1 MNWFKNQKISFKILS
16 SFGLIS
22 FIAAVIGFVGYSGLM
37 SANESVDEIG
47 LVRMPSIKNLL
58 TINAAQNAIIVGE
71 RGLINTKMMD
81 PVIRERQY
89 ESISNQYKIID
100 EAWALFDASPKTKF
114 EQELWEQ
121 FVIDFEAFK
130 EKDKDLIELSREK
143 DELISG
149 GLTPS
154 DPSVQ
159 MFDDIVFQMSLQ
171 ASQAY
176 EKSNDVLEK
185 IIAENQ
191 RVANEFIAEAQQRKN
206 SDTIRLILFL
216 ILGVAIAVALGFIIS
231 RMISNPLTKTVA
243 MIKEMEKGHLSTR
256 LNLKSTDEVGALAET
271 MDRFAEN
278 LQTMT
283 KGIDRLSKGDLTVN
297 FPPADEL
304 DEIAPALNKTVETL
318 QEVKVETD
326 MLTAAA
332 LNGELDKKGNSEKF
346 EGGYREIIEGFNNTL
361 DAIETPIR
369 ETETVLQIL
378 STGDLTATMEGS
390 YKGNFKRLQDYVNN
404 LGSSL
409 SSLIKDVT
417 ESIQATASA
426 STQISSSAE
435 EMAAGSQEQSAQ
447 SAEVAIA
454 VEQMTRTIIETTQNA
469 SKAAETSNAAKEKA
483 LEGGQKVSETVSG
496 MVKIAE
502 VVNQAAETI
511 KELGKSSD
519 QIGEIISVIND
530 IADQTN
536 LLALNA
542 AIEAARAGEQG
553 RGFAVVADEVRKL
566 AERTTKA
573 TKEIA
578 GMIEQIQ
585 KDTEGAVTSISRGTE
600 EVDNGKEMTRQVG
613 EAYEE
618 IIEHTTNV
626 GDVINQVAAA
636 SEEQSATAEEI
647 SRSIE
652 TITTV
657 SQESAS
663 GVQQVANASEDLNR
677 LTVNLQE
684 LISRFKIAE
693 QKTEMADKVESD
705 SEYWINEN

>member
-1 MNWFKNQKISFKILS
+1 MMNWFKNQKISFKILS
-16 SFGLIS
+16 SFGLIA

-37 SANESVDEIG
+37 SANESIDEIG

-89 ESISNQYKIID
+89 EKISKQYEVID
-100 EAWALFDASPKTKF
+100 EVWALYDASPKTKF
-114 EQELWEQ
+114 EQELWDQ
-121 FVIDFEAFK
+121 FVIDFETFK
-130 EKDKDLIELSREK
+130 EKDKDLLDLSREK

-154 DPSVQ
+154 DPSVM
-159 MFDDIVFQMSLQ
+159 MFDDIVFQMSLE

-176 EKSNDVLEK
+176 DKSNDVLEK

-191 RVANEFIAEAQQRKN
+191 RIANEFISVAQERKN

-216 ILGVAIAVALGFIIS
+216 ILGVASAIGLGFFIS
-231 RMISNPLTKTVA
+231 GMISSPLAKTVA
-243 MIKEMEKGHLSTR
+243 MIQEMGKGHLSER
-256 LNLKSTDEVGALAET
+256 LNLKTADEVGVLAQT
-271 MDRFAEN
+271 MDKFTDK
-278 LQTMT
+278 LQSIT
-283 KGIDRLSKGDLTVN
+283 KGMEKLSEGDLSVQ
-297 FPPADEL
+297 FDAVDEQ

-318 QEVKVETD
+318 REVKNETD
-326 MLTAAA
+326 KLTAAA
-332 LNGELDKKGNSEKF
+332 LNGELDKKGNSQKF
-346 EGGYREIIEGFNNTL
+346 EGGYKEIIEGFNNTL
-361 DAIETPIR
+361 DAIETPMR
-369 ETETVLQIL
+369 ETESVLQIL
-378 STGDLTATMEGS
+378 STGDLTAKMEGN
-390 YKGNFKRLQDYVNN
+390 YKGSFKRLQDYVNN

-409 SSLIKDVT
+409 SSLITDVT

-426 STQISSSAE
+426 STEISSSAD

-447 SAEVAIA
+447 SAEVASA

-483 LEGGQKVSETVSG
+483 LEGGKKVNETISG
-496 MVKIAE
+496 MVKIAD

-519 QIGEIISVIND
+519 QIGEIIGVIND

-585 KDTEGAVTSISRGTE
+585 KDTDGAVTSISRGTE
-600 EVDNGKEMTRQVG
+600 EVDNGKELTRQVG
-613 EAYEE
+613 DAYNE
-618 IIEHTTNV
+618 IIEHTSNV

-647 SRSIE
+647 SKSIE
-652 TITTV
+652 AITTV

-663 GVQQVANASEDLNR
+663 GVQQIANASEDLNR

-684 LISRFKIAE
+684 LISKFKIANVKVS
-693 QKTEMADKVESD
+693 QTENESE
-705 SEYWINEN
+705 SEYWMHEN